1 MTRALILAGLI
12 LAPSIPAIAE
22 SVDARPFDG
31 DDWADGLVDLR
42 PSDIRN
48 TELVNSGMTDSGLG
62 VTIPEGTFRGLGPF
76 DRLPPTTEAAWY
88 RYHVQLLDFEAR
100 SSGKLPG
107 LSGLFSETGRG
118 CKPSRPG
125 SPGWSARGLFGAEGS
140 NGAPDGEIP
149 IGFYLYHLNQPD
161 LCGEPFYWEGASLR
175 PGKWHCI
182 EGYVQLNTPGIRD
195 GVVKGWLDGIERFSR
210 QDLAF
215 RRAEESSVSI
225 REMWLDIYYGGKRPT
240 SNRLDLMI
248 DEISVSTSG
257 RIGCLDGATNVV
269 GSFES
274 PTDAIATYNPGSG
287 TLVMN
292 RSIGT
297 GFAPLSLTTFTPGD
311 NWSKHLVGDFSGNGR
326 DDIASYHPSNG
337 SWWVS
342 GTRETG
348 FTTARWETFTP
359 GAGWGAHL
367 VGDFTGGDVDEI
379 LSYHPSNGTWW
390 LSRPTTLLTPGER
403 EARLKWV
410 NTFGAKGLQRR
421 TPVSQIVN
429 ELAEQPLNDTFTT
442 SLWGTYTTT
451 KGWSDHIAGDFN
463 GDGMDDVASFHPG
476 SGTWWVT
483 FSEGDERKTAEWGR
497 FLPGT
502 GWTNHVAGDFNG
514 DGNTDIA
521 SFHSGNGTWWVSISD
536 GASFKTKRWATFN
549 PTNGW
554 GSQLAGDFNGD
565 GITDIAN
572 FHLGNSSWWVGL
584 STGSSFVTSRWD
596 G

>member
-1 MTRALILAGLI
+1 
-12 LAPSIPAIAE
+12 
-22 SVDARPFDG
+22 
-31 DDWADGLVDLR
+31 
-42 PSDIRN
+42 
-48 TELVNSGMTDSGLG
+48 
-62 VTIPEGTFRGLGPF
+62 
-76 DRLPPTTEAAWY
+76 
-88 RYHVQLLDFEAR
+88 
-100 SSGKLPG
+100 
-107 LSGLFSETGRG
+107 
-118 CKPSRPG
+118 
-125 SPGWSARGLFGAEGS
+125 
-140 NGAPDGEIP
+140 
-149 IGFYLYHLNQPD
+149 
-161 LCGEPFYWEGASLR
+161 
-175 PGKWHCI
+175 
-182 EGYVQLNTPGIRD
+182 
-195 GVVKGWLDGIERFSR
+195 
-210 QDLAF
+210 
-215 RRAEESSVSI
+215 
-225 REMWLDIYYGGKRPT
+225 MWLDIYYGGKRPT

-274 PTDAIATYNPGSG
+274 PTDAIATYNPGTG

-292 RSIGT
+292 RPVGM
-297 GFAPLSLTTFTPGD
+297 GFAPLPLTTFTPGD

-367 VGDFTGGDVDEI
+367 VGDFTGGGVDEI

-390 LSRPTTLLTPGER
+390 LSRPTTLLSPGER
-403 EARLKWV
+403 EARLEWV
-410 NTFGAKGLQRR
+410 NTFRGKGLQRR
-421 TPVSQIVN
+421 TPVSQIVD
-429 ELAEQPLNDTFTT
+429 ELAEHPLNDTFTT
-442 SLWGTYTTT
+442 SLWGSYTTT

-463 GDGMDDVASFHPG
+463 GDGKDDVASFHPG
-476 SGTWWVT
+476 SGSWWVT
-483 FSEGDERKTAEWGR
+483 FSHGDERKTAEWGR

-536 GASFKTKRWATFN
+536 GTKFTTKRWATFN

-565 GITDIAN
+565 GIKDIAN
-572 FHLGNSSWWVGL
+572 FHLGNSTWWVGL